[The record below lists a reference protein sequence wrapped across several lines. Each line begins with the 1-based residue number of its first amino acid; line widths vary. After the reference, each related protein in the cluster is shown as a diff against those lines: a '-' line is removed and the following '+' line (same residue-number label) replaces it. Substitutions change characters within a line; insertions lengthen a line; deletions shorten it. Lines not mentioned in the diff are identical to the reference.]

1 MTYTSPLV
9 PEWECYHRQYPFF
22 YPFPHASATKFNNEK
37 PAHTSWGNHALISKL
52 GKGAV
57 QHPPHSLKMSRSKH
71 DRKFNSREWV
81 QHSWYKVLQSW
92 CKCTNSMCPT
102 HPNGELFC
110 GTKIP
115 SRRLFL
121 FLFSFFLINQLLVEA
136 LPFLLPPFISPY
148 ISQTGKWFGKVWE
161 SMQQIYRNR
170 KYIEIETTYSA

>member
-22 YPFPHASATKFNNEK
+22 HPFPHASATKFNNEK

-57 QHPPHSLKMSRSKH
+57 QQPPHSLKMSRSKH

-121 FLFSFFLINQLLVEA
+121 FFFFFLMTASKKFWDKKKTILR
-136 LPFLLPPFISPY
+136 FLFLSLEVIPRDTHYTFSCFNTSVIC
-148 ISQTGKWFGKVWE
+148 
-161 SMQQIYRNR
+161 
-170 KYIEIETTYSA
+170 YSKCRLSHRQW